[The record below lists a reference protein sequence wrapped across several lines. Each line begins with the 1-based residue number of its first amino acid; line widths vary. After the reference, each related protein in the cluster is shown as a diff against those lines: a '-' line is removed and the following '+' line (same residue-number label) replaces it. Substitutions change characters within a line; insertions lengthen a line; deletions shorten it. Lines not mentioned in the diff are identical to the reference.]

1 MLLCALG
8 RLIHDGRRMGFFLN
22 VETIKEKERD
32 HYFRKPA
39 ASMCSICLEE
49 VQKGTAL

>member
-1 MLLCALG
+1 MLPCALG
-8 RLIHDGRRMGFFLN
+8 RSIDDGRRIIFFFN

-39 ASMCSICLEE
+39 ANVCNICLEE